1 MVARGVT
8 QVENLYV
15 GRSLLVTRLELI
27 NNVSTAGSS
36 CFGLSASANYD
47 ALRLVNLVRA
57 CRIARMVLDGPT
69 EQSTNN
75 CINPLNIVPIVKV
88 YPLRLLW
95 LACQGK
101 L

>member
-1 MVARGVT
+1 MWI
-8 QVENLYV
+8 LYV
-15 GRSLLVTRLELI
+15 GKSLVVPSLKLI
-27 NNVSTAGSS
+27 NTVLTASSS

-47 ALRLVNLVRA
+47 ALRLVNLDRA
-57 CRIARMVLDGPT
+57 CRTACMELDGPT